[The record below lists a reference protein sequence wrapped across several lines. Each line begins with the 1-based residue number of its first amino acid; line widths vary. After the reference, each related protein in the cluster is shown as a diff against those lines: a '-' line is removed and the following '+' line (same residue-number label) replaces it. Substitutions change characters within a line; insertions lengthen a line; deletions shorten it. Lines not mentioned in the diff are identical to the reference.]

1 MAVLFAAGAMSF
13 GWATA
18 ISPYILAERLLPLGG
33 ALDRAAGAALCAW
46 AHGSWRL
53 VSASD
58 RSHGIWRYNC
68 SQ

>member
-46 AHGSWRL
+46 GAWLMAAGLR
-53 VSASD
+53 V
-58 RSHGIWRYNC
+58 
-68 SQ
+68 